1 LTYIGDQSSVVLIG
15 QKEAAM
21 GYRQGG
27 TSNRGRTLA
36 RERYARAST
45 AARRHLLEIFLEEVL
60 GLSGPQANLEAKILQ
75 DAPSEQVEQLIR
87 ARVGIDPVHPA
98 AC

>member
-1 LTYIGDQSSVVLIG
+1 
-15 QKEAAM
+15 M

-27 TSNRGRTLA
+27 TSNGGRTLA

-60 GLSGPQANLEAKILQ
+60 GLSGPQAHLEAKILQ